1 MTDQYL
7 SKIAKTVEPY
17 AWEEGVAPDMLRFD
31 SNTPAKPP
39 ACLEQFLEAMKMS
52 CPINEYTDP
61 SYKKLK
67 RLIALYE
74 NVDTDRVTVSNSGD
88 EAIDI
93 LAKTFLNPGNQFIIT
108 PPTYE
113 MFQIQCQ
120 INGGRSLEIP
130 LTGGNY
136 QIEKEK
142 IIMESK
148 NDRVKLIF
156 LCNPNNPTA
165 TVISQSDIEDI
176 VSRSQSIVVVD
187 ETYREFYG
195 KSSVDLLRNNK
206 NLVILRSF
214 SKFGSI
220 AGARVG
226 YLMANPDLSEKFDA
240 IRFPMGISYFSC
252 KLAEM
257 VLEDKGWINKNSEE
271 IIREREKL
279 KNNFKDMGFQVS
291 DSRTNFLLVKIGK
304 RAAEICAKLRIR
316 KILVRD
322 RSQKK
327 YLEGCVR
334 ITVRSDTENQILI
347 KAIKE
352 ILNEKQI

>member
-1 MTDQYL
+1 MQKRAFLLFVELCERSRAEKVFSIVRREEASITI
-7 SKIAKTVEPY
+7 KISD
-17 AWEEGVAPDMLRFD
+17 PD
-31 SNTPAKPP
+31 
-39 ACLEQFLEAMKMS
+39 
-52 CPINEYTDP
+52 
-61 SYKKLK
+61 
-67 RLIALYE
+67 
-74 NVDTDRVTVSNSGD
+74 
-88 EAIDI
+88 DI
-93 LAKTFLNPGNQFIIT
+93 LYSKDIVDVIRAI
-108 PPTYE
+108 E
-113 MFQIQCQ
+113 M
-120 INGGRSLEIP
+120 SL
-130 LTGGNY
+130 Y
-136 QIEKEK
+136 K
-142 IIMESK
+142 
-148 NDRVKLIF
+148 
-156 LCNPNNPTA
+156 
-165 TVISQSDIEDI
+165 SDIEDI
-176 VSRSQSIVVVD
+176 VSRSQSIVAVD

-240 IRFPMGISYFSC
+240 IRFPMGVSYFSC

-279 KNNFKDMGFQVS
+279 KNNFKDMGFQVF